1 MNYMESWHW
10 AKLNSCLDDYI
21 VSYESWLKLFNSTKK
36 EIKSILQSFLSKWNW
51 IGNLTQDELLKMY
64 NLMDSWDNVYWY
76 WVAMQLMENWLLDP
90 LYSDFLARF
99 IIFEN
104 NFILSTE
111 VIEIKNNPKLLDKY
125 SENVRIKILQILNI

>member
-1 MNYMESWHW
+1 MESWHW